1 MSRSTPVVG
10 SVPERHN
17 PDGTFVGEPEVR
29 VRCADCHA
37 PAWIRVSEVEK
48 ARCPACH
55 DAFEAQYRP
64 ELTAVDGDGEPA
76 ELLPPVLELIPGEA
90 P

>member
-48 ARCPACH
+48 AR
-55 DAFEAQYRP
+55 YRP